1 MALLFF
7 NPLPKDK
14 FLDMTELKAFAD
26 DKLDVAKLTVSLCDR
41 VENPVG
47 KEENAGY
54 QHFSSFLTVFSKAF
68 FFRVFKKSWDCLVK
82 G

>member
-14 FLDMTELKAFAD
+14 FLDMNKLKAFAD
-26 DKLDVAKLTVSLCDR
+26 DKLDVAKLTISLCDR

-54 QHFSSFLTVFSKAF
+54 QHFSSFPTVFFKAF
-68 FFRVFKKSWDCLVK
+68 FFRVFKSRDCLVK